1 MERECQKSKAEEF
14 TQANKVKEMGERLGA
29 LKAQNQM
36 LSEQHA
42 DERKAY
48 QERNGDVPVR
58 HVEEDLARNDRDAYA
73 RAVLDSAA

>member
-1 MERECQKSKAEEF
+1 M
-14 TQANKVKEMGERLGA
+14 GA